1 MGQFWTR
8 KKDEYQEKETFK
20 SEDFM
25 VRLTK
30 HKEDNKVESNKIENT
45 K

>member
-8 KKDEYQEKETFK
+8 KKDDNKDKETFK
-20 SEDFM
+20 AEAFFIR
-25 VRLTK
+25 VTK
-30 HKEDNKVESNKIENT
+30 HKEDNKVESPKVENT

>member
-8 KKDEYQEKETFK
+8 KKDEDQEKETFK

-25 VRLTK
+25 VRLIK

>member
-1 MGQFWTR
+1 MGKFWTKR
-8 KKDEYQEKETFK
+8 KDDDKEQETFK

>member
-8 KKDEYQEKETFK
+8 KKDEAMEKETFK

-30 HKEDNKVESNKIENT
+30 HKEDNKVESNRIENT

>member
-8 KKDEYQEKETFK
+8 KKVEDQEKETFK

-30 HKEDNKVESNKIENT
+30 HQEDNKVESNKIENT
-45 K
+45 N